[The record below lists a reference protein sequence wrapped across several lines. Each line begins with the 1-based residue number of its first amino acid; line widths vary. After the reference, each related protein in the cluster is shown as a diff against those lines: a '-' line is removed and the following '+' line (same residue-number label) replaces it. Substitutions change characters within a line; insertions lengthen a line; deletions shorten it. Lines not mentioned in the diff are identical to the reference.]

1 MGTSFGGIKDA
12 ARLMFIDPATN
23 KPVLYYPYANSLQIQ
38 ISSESVSAQAGGS
51 DKITWAYGKKGTATL
66 SCAVVPLKMLAM
78 FLGATETTNATVGKP
93 YIDAGVLTGTSYALQ
108 DTPKAGS
115 LTVFLCE
122 TDNKTIISE
131 LSATGGAPSDSQYSI
146 SGNTITVSAGN
157 SGKNLLCYYVK
168 DLTGK
173 SKFEIKSTVFSG
185 GYRIEGITSMKM
197 EDGTVKAY
205 KLTLPVATPT
215 PNGDLTFS
223 ASQPSEFSLTLDLT
237 SDSSDRLIVLE
248 EI

>member
-1 MGTSFGGIKDA
+1 MSTSFGGIKDA
-12 ARLMFIDPATN
+12 AKLMFVDPATN

-38 ISSESVSAQAGGS
+38 ISSESVAAQAGGS
-51 DKITWAYGKKGTATL
+51 DKIKWAFGKTGTATL

-78 FLGATETTNATVGKP
+78 FLGATETSNTTVGKP
-93 YIDAGVLTGTSYALQ
+93 YVDAGALSGTSYTLQ
-108 DTPKAGS
+108 DTPKSGS

-122 TDNKTIISE
+122 NDNKTIISE
-131 LSATGGAPSDSQYSI
+131 LTATASAPSDTQYSI
-146 SGNTITVSAGN
+146 TGTTITVSAGN

-173 SKFEIKSTVFSG
+173 NRFEVKGNVFSG

-197 EDGTVKAY
+197 EDGSVKAY

-237 SDSSDRLIVLE
+237 PDANDRLVVLE